1 MTELAPLKFVN
12 ANHLVYSALAEG
24 LRPPPRVTVTEWA
37 DQHRVLP
44 SKGAAEPGPW
54 RTART
59 PFLAEIMDVLSTS
72 HPAKRVVFMKSAQT
86 AGTEAGL
93 NWVGWCIATQ
103 KTSMLAVQ
111 PTLDMAERWSKQ
123 RLASMIE
130 DTPVLRRMIAPSR
143 ARDSGNTTL
152 LKEWPGGV
160 LVVAGANSASGL
172 RSMPA
177 KYIFLDE
184 VDAYPQDLD
193 GEGDPIKLAEARA
206 TTYTRRKIFM
216 VSTPTIASLSR
227 INKEWQQSD
236 KRRYHVPCPHCGH
249 YQPLV
254 WENLQCL
261 VDGQPETAAY
271 LCAGDQCG
279 AFIEEHHKADMLS
292 RGTWVAEHPER
303 ETVGFHISGL
313 YTPPGLGLTWR
324 ELMMEWQDAQ
334 RDPVRMRTFMNVRLG
349 ECYEDPHEKLDW
361 ETLKN
366 RAQPYALRVAPKGC
380 LLVTAGVDVQ
390 GNRLVALT
398 LGHGR
403 NDVKWVLDYVELP
416 GDPTRPEVWAAL
428 DAHLAQPII
437 NTCGNTLR
445 VTSCAVDCGHLYD
458 DVQNYAR
465 SRRHRGVIAVKG
477 ASTYNKPVISRP
489 NKTDYTWKGK
499 PIKGGAE
506 VWMLGVDTA
515 KHMLF
520 ARMASDSKH
529 GPDDH
534 LVRFT
539 DQLTDAFFM
548 GITAEVF
555 DPAKR
560 RWVKLRRENEPLDT
574 LVYAMAAAMQ
584 PSIRV
589 HTWKEPTWARLEQAL
604 EPASGDLFSQPVAA
618 QPEANEQQEP
628 SQPEPE
634 QAAGKPAAP
643 RSYLQDQIRNR
654 RRGGSV

>member
-1 MTELAPLKFVN
+1 MILVFNFVPLVFVD
-12 ANHLVYSALAEG
+12 ADVLVRNALADG
-24 LRPPPRVTVTEWA
+24 LSPPPRVTVTEWA
-37 DQHRVLP
+37 DGHRVLP

-54 RTART
+54 RTTRT
-59 PFLAEIMDVLSTS
+59 PFLAEIMDTLSAT
-72 HPAKRVVFMKSAQT
+72 HPAQRIVFMKSAQT

-93 NWVGWCIATQ
+93 NWLGWCIATQ

-111 PTLDMAERWSKQ
+111 PTLEMAERWSKQ
-123 RLASMIE
+123 RLASMID
-130 DTPVLRRMIAPSR
+130 DTPALRKMIAPARS
-143 ARDSGNTTL
+143 RDSGNTTL

-160 LVVAGANSASGL
+160 LVVAGANSAAGL
-172 RSMPA
+172 CSMPA
-177 KYIFLDE
+177 KYVFLDE
-184 VDAYPQDLD
+184 VDRYPLELE
-193 GEGDPIKLAEARA
+193 GEGDPVKLAEAR
-206 TTYTRRKIFM
+206 TSTYTRRKVFM

-236 KRRYHVPCPHCGH
+236 KRRYHIPCPHCGH
-249 YQPLV
+249 FQPLV
-254 WENLQCL
+254 WDNLTWL
-261 VDGQPETAAY
+261 DGQPETAAY
-271 LCAGDQCG
+271 LCGSDQCG
-279 AFIEEHHKADMLS
+279 ALIEEHHKAEMLS
-292 RGTWVAEHPER
+292 RGTWIAEHPER
-303 ETVGFHISGL
+303 ETVGFHVNGL

-324 ELMMEWQDAQ
+324 ELVLEWLDAQ

-366 RAQPYALRVAPKGC
+366 RVQPYHLRSAPKGC
-380 LLVTAGVDVQ
+380 LMVTGGVDVQ

-416 GDPTRPEVWAAL
+416 GDPTRPEVWALL
-428 DAHLAQPII
+428 DAHMAQPIV
-437 NTCGNTLR
+437 NASGNVLR
-445 VTSCAVDCGHLYD
+445 VSSYAVDCGHLYD

-465 SRRHRGVIAVKG
+465 ARRGRGVIAVKG
-477 ASTYNKPVISRP
+477 ASTHNKPVIGRP
-489 NKTDYTWKGK
+489 SKTDYTWKGK

-506 VWMLGVDTA
+506 VWILGVDTA

-520 ARMASDSKH
+520 ARMASDSRH
-529 GPDDH
+529 GPDDQ
-534 LVRFT
+534 LVRFS

-604 EPASGDLFSQPVAA
+604 EPANGDLFTPPLAS
-618 QPEANEQQEP
+618 
-628 SQPEPE
+628 
-634 QAAGKPAAP
+634 PAAP
-643 RSYLQDQIRNR
+643 SEAEQPPEAPAAARKNFLQDQMRARKR
-654 RRGGSV
+654 RQGGL

>member
-1 MTELAPLKFVN
+1 MVDFAPLKFMD
-12 ANHLVYSALAEG
+12 ATWLVYNSLAES
-24 LRPPPRVTVTEWA
+24 LRPPARVTVTQWA
-37 DQHRVLP
+37 DQHRILP

-59 PFLAEIMDVLSTS
+59 PFLAEIMDVLSAS
-72 HPAKRVVFMKSAQT
+72 HSAKRVVFMKSAQT

-93 NWVGWCIATQ
+93 NWVGWCMATQ
-103 KTSMLAVQ
+103 KTSLLAVQ

-130 DTPVLRRMIAPSR
+130 DSPVLRKLIAPARS
-143 ARDSGNTTL
+143 RDSGNTTL

-160 LVVAGANSASGL
+160 LVIAGANSASGL

-184 VDAYPQDLD
+184 VDAYPLELE
-193 GEGDPIKLAEARA
+193 GEGDPVKLAEARA
-206 TTYTRRKIFM
+206 TTYTRRKVFM

-227 INKEWQQSD
+227 INKEWLQSD

-249 YQPLV
+249 FQYLV
-254 WENLQCL
+254 WDNLKWL
-261 VDGQPETAAY
+261 DGQPESAAY
-271 LCAGDQCG
+271 CCQECG
-279 AFIEEHHKADMLS
+279 ALIEEHHKSVMLS
-292 RGTWVAEHPER
+292 RGTWIAEYPER

-324 ELMMEWQDAQ
+324 ELVMEFEEAQ

-349 ECYEDPHEKLDW
+349 ECFEDPHEKLDW

-366 RAQPYALRVAPKGC
+366 RAQEYELRVAPKGC

-416 GDPTRPEVWAAL
+416 GDPSRPEVWAAL
-428 DAHLAQPII
+428 DAHMAQPII
-437 NTCGNTLR
+437 NACGNVLR
-445 VTSCAVDCGHLYD
+445 ISSYAVDCGHLYD
-458 DVQNYAR
+458 DVQNYVRQRR
-465 SRRHRGVIAVKG
+465 SKGVIAVKG
-477 ASTYNKPVISRP
+477 ASTYGKAVISRP
-489 NKTDYTWKGK
+489 SKADFTWRGK

-506 VWMLGVDTA
+506 IWMLGVDTA

-520 ARMASDSKH
+520 ARMASDNKH
-529 GPDDH
+529 TPDDH
-534 LVRFT
+534 LVRFSN
-539 DQLTDAFFM
+539 QLPDAFFM
-548 GITAEVF
+548 GVTAEVF

-560 RWVKLRRENEPLDT
+560 KFVKLRRENEPLDT

-589 HTWKEPTWARLEQAL
+589 HTWKEPTWARLEQSL
-604 EPASGDLFSQPVAA
+604 EPANGDLFTRPVEPVAA
-618 QPEANEQQEP
+618 P
-628 SQPEPE
+628 QPEPE
-634 QAAGKPAAP
+634 AREEQQAPKPVQKG
-643 RSYLQDQIRNR
+643 SFLQNQIKARKR
-654 RRGGSV
+654 RQGDL